1 MFCYFFSS
9 AEMMRI
15 RLGWCHIS
23 PDGSTSRGH
32 GKWVLYTRE
41 IEKILEESVR
51 AKKLRG
57 VRIHTWW
64 WIELQETPDG
74 PIIERRIDD

>member
-1 MFCYFFSS
+1 
-9 AEMMRI
+9 
-15 RLGWCHIS
+15 
-23 PDGSTSRGH
+23 
-32 GKWVLYTRE
+32 
-41 IEKILEESVR
+41 
-51 AKKLRG
+51 

>member
-1 MFCYFFSS
+1 VG
-9 AEMMRI
+9 
-15 RLGWCHIS
+15 L
-23 PDGSTSRGH
+23 
-32 GKWVLYTRE
+32 VTRE